1 MEYNSERELF
11 EDLKGAFKV
20 KLRMIEGTYDNIS
33 MLDIYDYLKLNK
45 WRYAKDLTISEIV
58 NDIIDVDIAKVEDYI
73 ESRKEET
80 VI

>member
-20 KLRMIEGTYDNIS
+20 KLRMIEGKYDNIS

>member
-20 KLRMIEGTYDNIS
+20 KLRMIEGEYDNIS

-45 WRYAKDLTISEIV
+45 WRYAKELTISEIV
-58 NDIIDVDIAKVEDYI
+58 NDIIDVDIAKVEDFV

>member
-1 MEYNSERELF
+1 
-11 EDLKGAFKV
+11 
-20 KLRMIEGTYDNIS
+20 

>member
-20 KLRMIEGTYDNIS
+20 KLRMIEGKYDNIS

-45 WRYAKDLTISEIV
+45 WRYAKELTISEIV
-58 NDIIDVDIAKVEDYI
+58 NDIIDVDIAKVEDFV

>member
-1 MEYNSERELF
+1 MEYNSERKLF

-20 KLRMIEGTYDNIS
+20 KLRMIEGKYDNIS

-45 WRYAKDLTISEIV
+45 WRYAKNLTISEIV
-58 NDIIDVDIAKVEDYI
+58 NDIMDVDIAKVEDYI

>member
-20 KLRMIEGTYDNIS
+20 KLRMIEGEYDNIS

-45 WRYAKDLTISEIV
+45 WRYANDLTISEIV

>member
-20 KLRMIEGTYDNIS
+20 KLRMIEGKYDNIS

-58 NDIIDVDIAKVEDYI
+58 NDIIDVDIAKLEDYI

>member
-20 KLRMIEGTYDNIS
+20 KLRMIEGKYDNIS

-73 ESRKEET
+73 ESRKEEM